1 MEGLESGN
9 TNLGVGDLVLDVAG
23 DVSPAVLGINEPK
36 LASALGKVSD
46 VSVGV
51 LTGENREA
59 VNVLGH
65 FFEALWSRRSF
76 LVDVKSTIMKNN
88 YIQTLIKST

>member
-1 MEGLESGN
+1 MEGLKSGN
-9 TNLGVGDLVLDVAG
+9 TNLGVSDLVLDVAG
-23 DVSPAVLGINEPK
+23 DVSPAVFGVNEPK
-36 LASALGKVSD
+36 LASALGEVGD

-65 FFEALWSRRSF
+65 LLEALWDRRSF
-76 LVDVKSTIMKNN
+76 LVDTN
-88 YIQTLIKST
+88 QRL